1 MNKSQF
7 LSVSVMA
14 MILLTAAATLHA
26 ETEEAIEPLVL
37 QGVMQQLGRDMQA
50 VTGAIA
56 TENWST
62 VAELAPKIARHA
74 QPPMM
79 EKLRILSWLGSDAG
93 KFRGFD
99 GDVHDAAMAMREA
112 AMRGKGQAVISAFS
126 EVQLSCLGCHLNF
139 REPFIKH
146 FYGPR

>member
-1 MNKSQF
+1 MNKSQS
-7 LSVSVMA
+7 LSVFVMA
-14 MILLTAAATLHA
+14 IISLTSAATLYA
-26 ETEEAIEPLVL
+26 ETEETIKPLVL

-56 TENWST
+56 TEDWST
-62 VAELAPKIARHA
+62 VAELSPQIARHA

-93 KFRGFD
+93 KFREFD
-99 GDVHDAAMAMREA
+99 GEVHDAATAMEEA
-112 AMRGKGQAVISAFS
+112 AMRGEGQAVISAFS
-126 EVQLSCLGCHLNF
+126 EVQLSCLGCHQNF

-146 FYGPR
+146 FYERR